1 MDIAFVVA
9 GLLLLFLG
17 GEFLVRGSVALAERM
32 GLSKLIVGMVIV
44 GFGTSTPELLV
55 SVQAALKGSPEIALG
70 NVIGYN
76 ICNTLLILGVAAV
89 VFPVATNQPGVRRE
103 AGIMTLV
110 CIGLLPLL
118 YMGGVMGGIGRV
130 AGVGMLLVLG
140 VYLFVS
146 YRLERRSGGSG
157 FVAEAEE
164 MEGGKLLSLP
174 MASLVALGGL
184 VMLLIGARLLV
195 DGASGVA
202 RSMGISEAVI
212 GLTVVAVGTSL
223 PELATALI
231 AAWKR
236 HAEVALANVI
246 GSNIFNILAILG
258 ATVVV
263 EPLVVNPR
271 FFQFDGPIMAGAAL
285 VTLVVLWVAPRLGRS
300 IGVAYLAAYGLYIVM
315 Q

>member
-70 NVIGYN
+70 NVIGSN

-130 AGVGMLLVLG
+130 GFPTSPVTTGTAIAW
-140 VYLFVS
+140 S
-146 YRLERRSGGSG
+146 AAAAAAASWRRPRRWR
-157 FVAEAEE
+157 EA
-164 MEGGKLLSLP
+164 SC
-174 MASLVALGGL
+174 
-184 VMLLIGARLLV
+184 
-195 DGASGVA
+195 
-202 RSMGISEAVI
+202 
-212 GLTVVAVGTSL
+212 
-223 PELATALI
+223 
-231 AAWKR
+231 
-236 HAEVALANVI
+236 
-246 GSNIFNILAILG
+246 
-258 ATVVV
+258 
-263 EPLVVNPR
+263 
-271 FFQFDGPIMAGAAL
+271 
-285 VTLVVLWVAPRLGRS
+285 
-300 IGVAYLAAYGLYIVM
+300 
-315 Q
+315 